1 MTRQEFIDDVLDFQQ
16 LVDFASEFGYEFDDA
31 YSEESYDD
39 VINDELTENDQ
50 GWQDVKDWLNSLPD
64 GYDFY
69 IRDRWG
75 DWEGRS
81 SDDIDD
87 LKEEFL
93 NWADD
98 DGGVFDEEYEEEE
111 AEEEEAEEEELEEEE
126 TEEESAPETD
136 FTLDDLLSIAWGN
149 SKETA

>member
-1 MTRQEFIDDVLDFQQ
+1 MTRQEFIDDVCDFQQ
-16 LVDFASEFGYEFDDA
+16 LVDFANEFEYEFDDI

-39 VINDELTENDQ
+39 MINEELTENDQ
-50 GWQDVKDWLNSLPD
+50 CWQDVRDWLQNLPD

-87 LKEEFL
+87 LKAEFL

-111 AEEEEAEEEELEEEE
+111 AEEEELEAEEPESEEPEEEP
-126 TEEESAPETD
+126 ALETD

>member
-16 LVDFASEFGYEFDDA
+16 LVDFASEFGYEFD
-31 YSEESYDD
+31 ESYDD